1 MESLLSGS
9 WERIVSAHCR
19 NVEIEV
25 CESLREACR
34 LLRNTIRLLETEE
47 NEILAEMDI
56 NKSEVEKAKVK
67 RDTAEAA
74 YQKEVIKVGG
84 IGLRGSGLKGFSGS
98 AAAETMTRTTKSLSA
113 WDARGTAA
121 ATSAATTS
129 RGATTKS
136 GSGEAS
142 SMAVV
147 AAPRLR
153 KPKTMTHAQNER
165 LLRVKRKR
173 EETRLTYS
181 EKIAKLTHV
190 LRKYNDVMHNVMGTW
205 EDLLRRHHA
214 TMASAMEVLAR
225 HHSFTFVE
233 EMSSVVRDLRRR
245 TEPTTHGG
253 GGGGGG
259 GDPSLSSSSTGS
271 STTTIGNSI
280 AGSIASS
287 SARKISSITGRSGS
301 VLRRRVSSAGGGELP
316 RRRKRRET
324 ATLLNAVLRDI
335 SKEVEESDDDEE
347 MMKMGKV
354 VKEVKKVVSAGALM
368 HFASNLLSPSA
379 GTDRCGLTERSDSSS
394 SLMIVPPT
402 TSSTTSSRHDLTQ
415 TPSSISAKH
424 LAPTRSFRRFH
435 DAIVDEFGVSVYEE
449 HQQRWE
455 MYYYFLTL

>member
-19 NVEIEV
+19 NVEMEV

-74 YQKEVIKVGG
+74 YQKEMIKVGG

-98 AAAETMTRTTKSLSA
+98 AAAETKTRTTKSLSA
-113 WDARGTAA
+113 WDARGAAGGATAA
-121 ATSAATTS
+121 AATP
-129 RGATTKS
+129 RGATTES
-136 GSGEAS
+136 GGAS
-142 SMAVV
+142 SMAV
-147 AAPRLR
+147 ASRLR

-245 TEPTTHGG
+245 TEPTTTHG

-259 GDPSLSSSSTGS
+259 GDPSLSSSSMGS

-280 AGSIASS
+280 GSSIPSS

-301 VLRRRVSSAGGGELP
+301 VRRRRVSSVGGGVVVGGVGGGELP
-316 RRRKRRET
+316 RKRERRET

-335 SKEVEESDDDEE
+335 SKEEVEESDDDEE
-347 MMKMGKV
+347 VVKMVKV
-354 VKEVKKVVSAGALM
+354 VKVVKKVVSAGALM

-379 GTDRCGLTERSDSSS
+379 GTDRRGLTERSDSSS

-402 TSSTTSSRHDLTQ
+402 TSSRTSSRHDLTRTQ
-415 TPSSISAKH
+415 SSISAGH
-424 LAPTRSFRRFH
+424 LAPTMSFRRFR

-449 HQQRWE
+449 HQRR
-455 MYYYFLTL
+455 

>member
-19 NVEIEV
+19 NVEMEV

-74 YQKEVIKVGG
+74 YQKEMIKVGG

-98 AAAETMTRTTKSLSA
+98 AAAETKTRTTKSLSA
-113 WDARGTAA
+113 WDARGAAGGATAA
-121 ATSAATTS
+121 AATP
-129 RGATTKS
+129 RGATTES
-136 GSGEAS
+136 GGAS
-142 SMAVV
+142 SMAV
-147 AAPRLR
+147 ASRLR

-245 TEPTTHGG
+245 TEPTTTHG

-259 GDPSLSSSSTGS
+259 GDPSLSSSSMGS

-280 AGSIASS
+280 GSSIASS
-287 SARKISSITGRSGS
+287 PARKIRRITGRSGS
-301 VLRRRVSSAGGGELP
+301 VRRRRVSSVGGGVVVGGVGGGELP
-316 RRRKRRET
+316 RKRERRET

-335 SKEVEESDDDEE
+335 SKEEVEESDDDEE
-347 MMKMGKV
+347 VVKMVKV
-354 VKEVKKVVSAGALM
+354 VKVVKKVVSAGALM

-379 GTDRCGLTERSDSSS
+379 GTDRRGLTERSDSSS

-402 TSSTTSSRHDLTQ
+402 TSSRTSSRHDLTRTQ
-415 TPSSISAKH
+415 SSISAGH
-424 LAPTRSFRRFH
+424 LAPTMSFRRFR

-449 HQQRWE
+449 HQRR
-455 MYYYFLTL
+455 